1 MADCRKTETFAKEWR
16 RMCKSYSECWKCPV
30 QLRFGSHSPCSMRT
44 LDNIDILLSIVQKW
58 SDSNPAKT
66 RQSMFLE
73 MFPNAE
79 IADDGIPYI
88 YPCKLDANYEFS
100 EDCKEFLG
108 GFRCGMCKK
117 EYWLAEVE

>member
-1 MADCRKTETFAKEWR
+1 MADCSKTEVFFAEWE
-16 RMCKSYSECWKCPV
+16 RMCQHFSCGNCPLEEIV
-30 QLRFGSHSPCSMRT
+30 EGKPCSFWAKRKPE
-44 LDNIDILLSIVQKW
+44 DIIKAIQKW
-58 SDSNPAKT
+58 SEENPVKT
-66 RQSMFLE
+66 RLSMFLE

-79 IADDGIPYI
+79 IADDGMPYI